1 MHLSTI
7 LMNSLWA
14 ALFATGL
21 GILLTAPL
29 RYIVP
34 TFLCGVAGRFVR
46 DVCMG
51 GA

>member
-7 LMNSLWA
+7 LLNSLWA

-21 GILLTAPL
+21 GMLLTAPL
-29 RYIVP
+29 RYIVH
-34 TFLCGVAGRFVR
+34 TFLCGFVGRFVR